1 MFFGG
6 VDAAFENEE
15 ALIEIFQNQIKH
27 HENGFDKIFVPAL
40 AAQKLGAKR
49 GHRGEYRVKRR
60 HFEHRDRH
68 VCADLKV
75 NLRLKVKFQITD
87 KISEMRFESQVSLCS
102 LSQ

>member
-68 VCADLKV
+68 VCG
-75 NLRLKVKFQITD
+75 
-87 KISEMRFESQVSLCS
+87 RFEGEFAVEGEVPDNRQNQRNEV
-102 LSQ
+102 